1 MGDHESGSPDPARS
15 ARTAGS
21 SDDGRPPETASSSGP
36 ERERPPGTDAET
48 LSVTREELR
57 TTFQYQVERLREID
71 SKAIEILKANLL
83 LIGIVVTGGSVL
95 TQTDLDIALFIN
107 PFTVAGV
114 LLLLISTGVASVTYT
129 SSNLRGGI
137 GSTAVEAA
145 IAERRKTAL
154 PSPPDGD
161 VGAAAETASETTTE
175 TASETTTG
183 IAAETTFE
191 ERLVRSY
198 ARWIDYNARMTAV
211 NDILVTVTVLTV
223 FVAFVY
229 VAVGVAVAAL
239 GVTPLVSWGVFAVIT
254 GLAGAFVRITYH
266 MDHLGTTEERHG
278 ETFRGIKLSK
288 GTTRSR
294 GLRTLREMVG
304 WFSSTEEDE
313 GK

>member
-1 MGDHESGSPDPARS
+1 MGDHESGAGDPTRS
-15 ARTAGS
+15 TG
-21 SDDGRPPETASSSGP
+21 TSGP
-36 ERERPPGTDAET
+36 PSAADEET

-71 SKAIEILKANLL
+71 GKAIEILKANLL
-83 LIGIVVTGGSVL
+83 LIGILVTGGSVL

-114 LLLLISTGVASVTYT
+114 LLLLVSTGLASVTYT

-145 IAERRKTAL
+145 IADGRPAPL
-154 PSPPDGD
+154 VGPGPSEGNPEVDAD
-161 VGAAAETASETTTE
+161 AA
-175 TASETTTG
+175 
-183 IAAETTFE
+183 FE
-191 ERLVRSY
+191 ERLLRSY

-211 NDILVTVTVLTV
+211 NDILVTVTVLSV

-229 VAVGVAVAAL
+229 VAVGVVVAAL
-239 GVTPLVSWGVFAVIT
+239 RVAPAVSWGIFAVVT
-254 GLAGAFVRITYH
+254 LLAGGFVRITYH
-266 MDHLGTTEERHG
+266 MDHLGATEERHG

-288 GTTRSR
+288 GTSRRR

-304 WFSSTEEDE
+304 WSSSKEENE

>member
-1 MGDHESGSPDPARS
+1 MGDHESGSTDPARS

-21 SDDGRPPETASSSGP
+21 ADDGRPPENASSSSS
-36 ERERPPGTDAET
+36 ENERPPGTDAET

-145 IAERRKTAL
+145 IAERRAAAVM
-154 PSPPDGD
+154 SPPGGDG
-161 VGAAAETASETTTE
+161 GAAAETVTE
-175 TASETTTG
+175 A
-183 IAAETTFE
+183 AAETTFE

-229 VAVGVAVAAL
+229 VAVGVAVAAV
-239 GVTPLVSWGVFAVIT
+239 GVGPMVSWVVFVAIT
-254 GLAGAFVRITYH
+254 VLSGAFVRITYH

-294 GLRTLREMVG
+294 GFRTLREMVG
-304 WFSSTEEDE
+304 WSSSTEDDE